1 MLENENGNGK
11 RTATVYD
18 TYLRDKKRARFNIKK
33 RGIPFCA
40 TYSPD
45 GRTLFVATDRG
56 IFPADPRTLET
67 GECLE
72 RTGSI
77 PDMLLVSPNG
87 YFLLAIAGDR
97 CAVYNLEEGKVRK
110 TLLTGQRITD
120 AMFSPDSREMVLLSD
135 DGMASVYNMNTL
147 TVRKMI
153 DGLGQARAG
162 ALNFDGKYLAVADR
176 PDNIVLVNTLRDTD
190 RTNIH
195 VPDGDIRDLGFI
207 YDAGRNTLMVYP
219 VPGAVK
225 ARRMPL
231 LKPYYNKLIDEEVN
245 ARMEEWLKMQ
255 PGETMEQYAS
265 RVTDETRAEQRRM
278 FEYEITTRLAG
289 NLIAGQPVGIGEY
302 NRANGMLALKPG
314 DMPQIFINV
323 PEEEAT
329 AFSDPALVSL
339 SEVLYGVMDDDTFEI
354 VYARVTNGVNGK
366 SYIFDNRNR
375 KPLDYMKG
383 GRRNLAPGAPA
394 AEDGGGA
401 AARTQRAR
409 RQRGQ
414 EHERNLRPYQHLGGL
429 ARGGRLRRQRAPHPQ
444 LRGELH
450 LRRRPGLL
458 GAGRLPLRQ
467 VPRGAVGR
475 RLPAVVSAGMPES
488 VAYDDRQPTR
498 GNAAKTPGFNE
509 FATPLVQRRF
519 ADWAKRRE
527 FEELRDYDRRMNEQ
541 GYDEYRRLCDEAA
554 EEYIGIYGGRLRL
567 SDLTLH
573 PYDVDDETYLITS
586 GMGPVVVSVPKKKKE
601 AEAFKASWPTM
612 KFRNP
617 RFIVK
622 DDRVR
627 IASVTLETSYGKSYP
642 YSMEN
647 LATYRC
653 PDVAVDFRSIIDR
666 SKALEGNTAQGVPSV
681 RQNTAVVRAKSSVD
695 ENIPVTKRVNEHTIA
710 VVWANEN
717 YDGDVERVSGAIND
731 GETFARYL
739 TSSFGI
745 PQDKVRLV
753 TDATAGQMKRSL
765 KWLRGPKTPGTTRRR
780 TTAPSPTSCC
790 ANSRR
795 AKATRRWAN
804 SPTTCATTWRKPICA
819 CAPCAKART

>member
-1 MLENENGNGK
+1 MKLIYPIIITALAIPAAVMGAPQSPAASADEPGVYVFRRPEPVTSLQTYATTAYTATLHDVHTLRGDILHSAGKDTITAFNLNPTGATYLVLENENGNGK

-18 TYLRDKKRARFNIKK
+18 TYLRDKKRARFNVKK

-87 YFLLAIAGDR
+87 YFLLAIASDR

-135 DGMASVYNMNTL
+135 DGVASVYNMNTL

-255 PGETMEQYAS
+255 PGETMEQYAA

-278 FEYEITTRLAG
+278 FEYEVTTRLAG

-375 KPLDYMKG
+375 KSLDYMKG
-383 GRRNLAPGAPA
+383 GDGISLQVLRQQKMEEVRLRELSERVVNEAKNMNVISDHTNISVASRVVEDYDANGRRILNYEVSFTYDVAPGFSAQ
-394 AEDGGGA
+394 EDFPSGKYHVEQSGA
-401 AARTQRAR
+401 ASSMLKIVRQAFAGDLEQYLGRAKKVR
-409 RQRGQ
+409 VK
-414 EHERNLRPYQHLGGL
+414 L
-429 ARGGRLRRQRAPHPQ
+429 AG
-444 LRGELH
+444 
-450 LRRRPGLL
+450 
-458 GAGRLPLRQ
+458 
-467 VPRGAVGR
+467 
-475 RLPAVVSAGMPES
+475 SA
-488 VAYDDRQPTR
+488 D
-498 GNAAKTPGFNE
+498 
-509 FATPLVQRRF
+509 ATPIRSGLP
-519 ADWAKRRE
+519 
-527 FEELRDYDRRMNEQ
+527 YDGSFGDFDQEPVYVGGQLTALSVDSRTPVRSNEQ
-541 GYDEYRRLCDEAA
+541 LAFLRAMAVRDFLEKNVPQYNALDKDYRYEVTVSEGKGSEFRRITA
-554 EEYIGIYGGRLRL
+554 EF
-567 SDLTLH
+567 TFV
-573 PYDVDDETYLITS
+573 DV
-586 GMGPVVVSVPKKKKE
+586 
-601 AEAFKASWPTM
+601 F
-612 KFRNP
+612 
-617 RFIVK
+617 
-622 DDRVR
+622 
-627 IASVTLETSYGKSYP
+627 
-642 YSMEN
+642 
-647 LATYRC
+647 
-653 PDVAVDFRSIIDR
+653 
-666 SKALEGNTAQGVPSV
+666 
-681 RQNTAVVRAKSSVD
+681 
-695 ENIPVTKRVNEHTIA
+695 
-710 VVWANEN
+710 
-717 YDGDVERVSGAIND
+717 
-731 GETFARYL
+731 
-739 TSSFGI
+739 
-745 PQDKVRLV
+745 
-753 TDATAGQMKRSL
+753 
-765 KWLRGPKTPGTTRRR
+765 
-780 TTAPSPTSCC
+780 
-790 ANSRR
+790 
-795 AKATRRWAN
+795 
-804 SPTTCATTWRKPICA
+804 
-819 CAPCAKART
+819 

>member
-1 MLENENGNGK
+1 MKLIYPIIITALAIPAAVMGAPQSPATSADEPGVYVFRRPEPVKSLQTYATTAYTATLHDVHTLRGDILHSAGKDTITAFNLNPTGATYLVLENENGNGK

-18 TYLRDKKRARFNIKK
+18 TYLRDKKRARFNVKK

-255 PGETMEQYAS
+255 PGETMEQYAA

-278 FEYEITTRLAG
+278 FEYEVTTRLAG

-302 NRANGMLALKPG
+302 NRANGMLALKLG

-329 AFSDPALVSL
+329 AFTDPALVSL

-383 GRRNLAPGAPA
+383 GDGISLQVLRQQKMEEVRLRELSERVVNEAKNMNVISDHTNISVASRVVEDYDANGRRILNYEVSFTYDVAPGFSAQ
-394 AEDGGGA
+394 EDFPSGKYHVEQSGA
-401 AARTQRAR
+401 ASSMLKIVRQAFAGDLEQYLGRAKKVR
-409 RQRGQ
+409 VK
-414 EHERNLRPYQHLGGL
+414 L
-429 ARGGRLRRQRAPHPQ
+429 AG
-444 LRGELH
+444 
-450 LRRRPGLL
+450 
-458 GAGRLPLRQ
+458 
-467 VPRGAVGR
+467 
-475 RLPAVVSAGMPES
+475 SA
-488 VAYDDRQPTR
+488 D
-498 GNAAKTPGFNE
+498 
-509 FATPLVQRRF
+509 ATPIRSGLP
-519 ADWAKRRE
+519 
-527 FEELRDYDRRMNEQ
+527 YDGSFGDFDQEPVYVGGQLTALSVDSRTPVRSNEQ
-541 GYDEYRRLCDEAA
+541 LAFLRAMAVRDFLEKNVPQYDALDKDYRYEVTVSEGKGSEFRRITA
-554 EEYIGIYGGRLRL
+554 EF
-567 SDLTLH
+567 TFV
-573 PYDVDDETYLITS
+573 DV
-586 GMGPVVVSVPKKKKE
+586 
-601 AEAFKASWPTM
+601 F
-612 KFRNP
+612 
-617 RFIVK
+617 
-622 DDRVR
+622 
-627 IASVTLETSYGKSYP
+627 
-642 YSMEN
+642 
-647 LATYRC
+647 
-653 PDVAVDFRSIIDR
+653 
-666 SKALEGNTAQGVPSV
+666 
-681 RQNTAVVRAKSSVD
+681 
-695 ENIPVTKRVNEHTIA
+695 
-710 VVWANEN
+710 
-717 YDGDVERVSGAIND
+717 
-731 GETFARYL
+731 
-739 TSSFGI
+739 
-745 PQDKVRLV
+745 
-753 TDATAGQMKRSL
+753 
-765 KWLRGPKTPGTTRRR
+765 
-780 TTAPSPTSCC
+780 
-790 ANSRR
+790 
-795 AKATRRWAN
+795 
-804 SPTTCATTWRKPICA
+804 
-819 CAPCAKART
+819 

>member
-1 MLENENGNGK
+1 MKLIYPIIITALAIPAAVMGAPQSPAASADEPGVYVFRRPEPVKSLQTYATTAYTATLHDVHTLRGDILHSAGKDTITAFNLNPTGATYLVLENENGNGK

-195 VPDGDIRDLGFI
+195 IPDGDIRDLGFI

-255 PGETMEQYAS
+255 PGETMEQYAA

-383 GRRNLAPGAPA
+383 GDGISLQVLRQQKMEEVRLRELSERVVNEAKNMNVISDHTNISVASRVVEDYDANGRRILNYEVSFTYDVAPGFSAQ
-394 AEDGGGA
+394 EDFPSGKYHVEQSGA
-401 AARTQRAR
+401 ASSMLKIVRQAFAGDLERYLGRAKKVR
-409 RQRGQ
+409 VK
-414 EHERNLRPYQHLGGL
+414 L
-429 ARGGRLRRQRAPHPQ
+429 AG
-444 LRGELH
+444 
-450 LRRRPGLL
+450 
-458 GAGRLPLRQ
+458 
-467 VPRGAVGR
+467 
-475 RLPAVVSAGMPES
+475 SA
-488 VAYDDRQPTR
+488 D
-498 GNAAKTPGFNE
+498 
-509 FATPLVQRRF
+509 ATPIRSGLP
-519 ADWAKRRE
+519 
-527 FEELRDYDRRMNEQ
+527 YDGSFGDFDQEPVYVGGQLTALSVDSRTPVRSNEQ
-541 GYDEYRRLCDEAA
+541 LAFLRAMAVRDFLEKNVPQYDALDKDYRYEVTVSEGKGSEFRRITA
-554 EEYIGIYGGRLRL
+554 EF
-567 SDLTLH
+567 TFV
-573 PYDVDDETYLITS
+573 DV
-586 GMGPVVVSVPKKKKE
+586 
-601 AEAFKASWPTM
+601 F
-612 KFRNP
+612 
-617 RFIVK
+617 
-622 DDRVR
+622 
-627 IASVTLETSYGKSYP
+627 
-642 YSMEN
+642 
-647 LATYRC
+647 
-653 PDVAVDFRSIIDR
+653 
-666 SKALEGNTAQGVPSV
+666 
-681 RQNTAVVRAKSSVD
+681 
-695 ENIPVTKRVNEHTIA
+695 
-710 VVWANEN
+710 
-717 YDGDVERVSGAIND
+717 
-731 GETFARYL
+731 
-739 TSSFGI
+739 
-745 PQDKVRLV
+745 
-753 TDATAGQMKRSL
+753 
-765 KWLRGPKTPGTTRRR
+765 
-780 TTAPSPTSCC
+780 
-790 ANSRR
+790 
-795 AKATRRWAN
+795 
-804 SPTTCATTWRKPICA
+804 
-819 CAPCAKART
+819 

>member
-1 MLENENGNGK
+1 MSATSVFSTFSAGRNFSNTNRMKLIYPIIITALAIPGAVMGAPQSPAASADEPGVYVFRRPEPVTSLQTYATTAYTATLHDVHTLRGDILHSAGKDTITAFNLNPTGATYLVLENENGNGK

-18 TYLRDKKRARFNIKK
+18 TYLRDKKRARFNVKK

-255 PGETMEQYAS
+255 PGETMEQYAA

-278 FEYEITTRLAG
+278 FEYEVTTRLAG

-329 AFSDPALVSL
+329 AFTDPALVSL

-383 GRRNLAPGAPA
+383 GDGISLQVLRQQKMEEVRLRELSERVVNEAKNMNVISDHTNISVASRVVEDYDANGRRILNYEVSFTYDVAPGFSAQ
-394 AEDGGGA
+394 EDFPSGKYHVEQSGA
-401 AARTQRAR
+401 ASSMLKIVRQAFAGDLEQYLGRAKKVR
-409 RQRGQ
+409 VK
-414 EHERNLRPYQHLGGL
+414 L
-429 ARGGRLRRQRAPHPQ
+429 AG
-444 LRGELH
+444 
-450 LRRRPGLL
+450 
-458 GAGRLPLRQ
+458 
-467 VPRGAVGR
+467 
-475 RLPAVVSAGMPES
+475 SA
-488 VAYDDRQPTR
+488 D
-498 GNAAKTPGFNE
+498 
-509 FATPLVQRRF
+509 ATPIRSGLP
-519 ADWAKRRE
+519 
-527 FEELRDYDRRMNEQ
+527 YDGSFGDFDQEPVYVGGQLTALSVDSRTPVRSNEQ
-541 GYDEYRRLCDEAA
+541 LAFLRAMAVRDFLEKNVPQYDALDKDYRYEVTVSEGKGSEFRRITA
-554 EEYIGIYGGRLRL
+554 EF
-567 SDLTLH
+567 TFV
-573 PYDVDDETYLITS
+573 DV
-586 GMGPVVVSVPKKKKE
+586 
-601 AEAFKASWPTM
+601 F
-612 KFRNP
+612 
-617 RFIVK
+617 
-622 DDRVR
+622 
-627 IASVTLETSYGKSYP
+627 
-642 YSMEN
+642 
-647 LATYRC
+647 
-653 PDVAVDFRSIIDR
+653 
-666 SKALEGNTAQGVPSV
+666 
-681 RQNTAVVRAKSSVD
+681 
-695 ENIPVTKRVNEHTIA
+695 
-710 VVWANEN
+710 
-717 YDGDVERVSGAIND
+717 
-731 GETFARYL
+731 
-739 TSSFGI
+739 
-745 PQDKVRLV
+745 
-753 TDATAGQMKRSL
+753 
-765 KWLRGPKTPGTTRRR
+765 
-780 TTAPSPTSCC
+780 
-790 ANSRR
+790 
-795 AKATRRWAN
+795 
-804 SPTTCATTWRKPICA
+804 
-819 CAPCAKART
+819 

>member
-18 TYLRDKKRARFNIKK
+18 TYLRDKKRARFNVKK

-475 RLPAVVSAGMPES
+475 RLQSMHYDGITEAGLYPEVLAAHRAISSALAMPELTDTDARLLRSMLLDLDPLLFKGAIYYSSTGDDAAMKLCAITAVDTRLRPDMASLPFTPQPQLWPELLYCAALGLPAVVSAGMPES

-509 FATPLVQRRF
+509 FASPLVQRRF
-519 ADWAKRRE
+519 ADWAKRGE

-573 PYDVDDETYLITS
+573 PYDVDDETHLITS
-586 GMGPVVVSVPKKKKE
+586 GMGPRRGLRPQEKE
-601 AEAFKASWPTM
+601 GGRS
-612 KFRNP
+612 
-617 RFIVK
+617 
-622 DDRVR
+622 
-627 IASVTLETSYGKSYP
+627 LQGL
-642 YSMEN
+642 
-647 LATYRC
+647 LA
-653 PDVAVDFRSIIDR
+653 DH
-666 SKALEGNTAQGVPSV
+666 E
-681 RQNTAVVRAKSSVD
+681 
-695 ENIPVTKRVNEHTIA
+695 
-710 VVWANEN
+710 
-717 YDGDVERVSGAIND
+717 
-731 GETFARYL
+731 
-739 TSSFGI
+739 I
-745 PQDKVRLV
+745 PQPALHCQGRPCAHSLR
-753 TDATAGQMKRSL
+753 DARNLLRQVVPLLHGEPRHLPLPRRGSRFPVHNRPQQGARRQYRAGCSLRAAEHRRSACQE
-765 KWLRGPKTPGTTRRR
+765 LRGREYPRNQTCQR
-780 TTAPSPTSCC
+780 THHSGGVGQ
-790 ANSRR
+790 REL
-795 AKATRRWAN
+795 
-804 SPTTCATTWRKPICA
+804 
-819 CAPCAKART
+819 

>member
-1 MLENENGNGK
+1 MSATSVFSTFSAGRNFSNTNRMKLIYPIIITALAIPAAVMGAPQSPAASADEPGVYVFRRPEPVTSLQTYATTAYTATLHDVHTLRGDILHSAGKDTITAFNLNPTGATYLVLENENGNGK

-18 TYLRDKKRARFNIKK
+18 TYLRDKKRARFNVKK

-255 PGETMEQYAS
+255 PGETMEQYAA

-278 FEYEITTRLAG
+278 FEYEVTTRLAG

-329 AFSDPALVSL
+329 AFTDPALVSL

-383 GRRNLAPGAPA
+383 GDGISLQVLRQQKMEEVRLRELSERVVNEAKNMNVISDHTNISVASRVVEDYDANGRRILNYEVSFTYDVAPGFSAQ
-394 AEDGGGA
+394 EDFPSGKYHVEQSGA
-401 AARTQRAR
+401 ASSMLKIVRQAFAGDLEQYLGRAKKVR
-409 RQRGQ
+409 VK
-414 EHERNLRPYQHLGGL
+414 L
-429 ARGGRLRRQRAPHPQ
+429 AG
-444 LRGELH
+444 
-450 LRRRPGLL
+450 
-458 GAGRLPLRQ
+458 
-467 VPRGAVGR
+467 
-475 RLPAVVSAGMPES
+475 SA
-488 VAYDDRQPTR
+488 D
-498 GNAAKTPGFNE
+498 
-509 FATPLVQRRF
+509 ATPIRSGLP
-519 ADWAKRRE
+519 
-527 FEELRDYDRRMNEQ
+527 YDGSFGDFDQEPVYVGGQLTALSVDSRTPVRSNEQ
-541 GYDEYRRLCDEAA
+541 LAF
-554 EEYIGIYGGRLRL
+554 LR
-567 SDLTLH
+567 
-573 PYDVDDETYLITS
+573 
-586 GMGPVVVSVPKKKKE
+586 
-601 AEAFKASWPTM
+601 A
-612 KFRNP
+612 
-617 RFIVK
+617 
-622 DDRVR
+622 
-627 IASVTLETSYGKSYP
+627 
-642 YSMEN
+642 
-647 LATYRC
+647 
-653 PDVAVDFRSIIDR
+653 
-666 SKALEGNTAQGVPSV
+666 
-681 RQNTAVVRAKSSVD
+681 
-695 ENIPVTKRVNEHTIA
+695 IA
-710 VVWANEN
+710 VRDFLEKNVPQYNALDKDYRYEVTVSE
-717 YDGDVERVSGAIND
+717 GKGSEFRRITAEFTFVDV
-731 GETFARYL
+731 F
-739 TSSFGI
+739 
-745 PQDKVRLV
+745 
-753 TDATAGQMKRSL
+753 
-765 KWLRGPKTPGTTRRR
+765 
-780 TTAPSPTSCC
+780 
-790 ANSRR
+790 
-795 AKATRRWAN
+795 
-804 SPTTCATTWRKPICA
+804 
-819 CAPCAKART
+819 

>member
-18 TYLRDKKRARFNIKK
+18 TYLRDKKRARFNVKK

-195 VPDGDIRDLGFI
+195 VPDSDIRDLGFI

-383 GRRNLAPGAPA
+383 GDGISLQVLRLQKMEEVRLRELSERVVNEAKNMNVISDHTNISVASRVVEDYDANGRRILNYEVSFTYDVAPGFSAQ
-394 AEDGGGA
+394 EDFPSGKYHVEQSGA
-401 AARTQRAR
+401 ASSPCTTTAS
-409 RQRGQ
+409 
-414 EHERNLRPYQHLGGL
+414 PK
-429 ARGGRLRRQRAPHPQ
+429 PDSIPKCW
-444 LRGELH
+444 
-450 LRRRPGLL
+450 
-458 GAGRLPLRQ
+458 
-467 VPRGAVGR
+467 PR
-475 RLPAVVSAGMPES
+475 
-488 VAYDDRQPTR
+488 
-498 GNAAKTPGFNE
+498 
-509 FATPLVQRRF
+509 
-519 ADWAKRRE
+519 
-527 FEELRDYDRRMNEQ
+527 
-541 GYDEYRRLCDEAA
+541 
-554 EEYIGIYGGRLRL
+554 
-567 SDLTLH
+567 
-573 PYDVDDETYLITS
+573 
-586 GMGPVVVSVPKKKKE
+586 
-601 AEAFKASWPTM
+601 
-612 KFRNP
+612 
-617 RFIVK
+617 
-622 DDRVR
+622 
-627 IASVTLETSYGKSYP
+627 
-642 YSMEN
+642 
-647 LATYRC
+647 
-653 PDVAVDFRSIIDR
+653 
-666 SKALEGNTAQGVPSV
+666 
-681 RQNTAVVRAKSSVD
+681 
-695 ENIPVTKRVNEHTIA
+695 
-710 VVWANEN
+710 
-717 YDGDVERVSGAIND
+717 
-731 GETFARYL
+731 
-739 TSSFGI
+739 
-745 PQDKVRLV
+745 
-753 TDATAGQMKRSL
+753 
-765 KWLRGPKTPGTTRRR
+765 
-780 TTAPSPTSCC
+780 TAPSP
-790 ANSRR
+790 RR
-795 AKATRRWAN
+795 SPCRN
-804 SPTTCATTWRKPICA
+804 SPTLTHASSAQCSSTLTRSSSRAPFTTPPPATTP
-819 CAPCAKART
+819 P